1 MTLPFPGY
9 SSLESKEGMRP
20 LPSQILKKLEAIQVS
35 KVHFHMS
42 RSNRWR
48 RPKQDTKTRGAK
60 AAHKM
65 KVEVEEKTD
74 YSAWSQEKL
83 VERVT
88 QLEQELKNKNQ
99 RFAISNICFK

>member
-1 MTLPFPGY
+1 
-9 SSLESKEGMRP
+9 MRP
-20 LPSQILKKLEAIQVS
+20 LPSQTLKKLEAIRVS

-48 RPKQDTKTRGAK
+48 RPKQDPKTTGAK
-60 AAHKM
+60 AVHNTMEVQEKM
-65 KVEVEEKTD
+65 D

-83 VERVT
+83 IERVT

-99 RFAISNICFK
+99 RFVGSNICFM